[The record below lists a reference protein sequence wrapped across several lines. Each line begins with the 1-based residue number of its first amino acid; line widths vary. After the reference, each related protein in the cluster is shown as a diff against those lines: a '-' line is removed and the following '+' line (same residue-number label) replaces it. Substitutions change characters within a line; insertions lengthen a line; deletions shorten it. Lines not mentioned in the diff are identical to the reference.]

1 MCEKFHEYVYGLP
14 VVAENDHKPL
24 MSIFQRALSESSP
37 RIQRFVL
44 RLQRY
49 NFQLSFVPGN
59 HLFVADILSRLP
71 LPDSTSEIKSDEM
84 NYFVHPVII
93 TETQKDDILQSVLLQ
108 IQNEW
113 TDPDTTKVKLYLT
126 VKNSLTLN
134 KGLILKD
141 LRVVVPL
148 TLRSEILNILHQRRI
163 GIERTK
169 LRALNTA
176 YWPGISKD
184 ITELISNC
192 EICIS
197 CRNAQSTKPLLK
209 HEIPDQ
215 P

>member
-1 MCEKFHEYVYGLP
+1 
-14 VVAENDHKPL
+14 
-24 MSIFQRALSESSP
+24 
-37 RIQRFVL
+37 
-44 RLQRY
+44 
-49 NFQLSFVPGN
+49 
-59 HLFVADILSRLP
+59 
-71 LPDSTSEIKSDEM
+71 M
-84 NYFVHPVII
+84 NYFVHSVII

-113 TDPDTTKVKLYLT
+113 TDPDTTKVKLYLM
-126 VKNSLTLN
+126 VRNSLTLN

-148 TLRSEILNILHQRRI
+148 TLRSEILNILHQRQI

-192 EICIS
+192 ETCIS